1 MTYAYGLYD
10 IPHCYVNPAEEST
23 VTRALN
29 STAASLLG
37 FLHDGAM
44 SGWDLV
50 ARAEERIGE
59 FWSLTQSQV
68 YRELARMAEDGLVEA
83 GEPGT
88 RARKVYE
95 ITEAGRAAFVEWVSR
110 LPGTETIRF
119 PLLLTMA
126 FGRHVPAARL
136 ASFLTR
142 HRIVHADR
150 LAAYEKQRDEMPPDY
165 EDIDPYAVATLDFG
179 IRYEESVLKWFDELP
194 EKLIDPPNAADGS

>member
-1 MTYAYGLYD
+1 MA
-10 IPHCYVNPAEEST
+10 HE
-23 VTRALN
+23 LN

-37 FLHDGAM
+37 FLHDGPL

-88 RARKVYE
+88 RARKQYE
-95 ITEAGRAAFVEWVSR
+95 ITDKGRRAFAEWVSR
-110 LPGTETIRF
+110 PPGAETIRF
-119 PLLLTMA
+119 PLLLTLA
-126 FGRHVPAARL
+126 VGRHVPSELL

-142 HRIVHADR
+142 HRFVHADR
-150 LAAYEKQRDEMPPDY
+150 LAAYEKKRSDMPPGI
-165 EDIDPYAVATLDFG
+165 EEIDPYAVATLDFG
-179 IRYEESVLKWFDELP
+179 IRYERAVLEWFADLP
-194 EKLIDPPNAADGS
+194 EILTNPPRGDTEIDSGSQPSGDDDHARRPSLS